1 MHTERLFRDSLLYFG
16 IMTVTVAAA
25 DRKNLII
32 DTDIFSD
39 CE

>member
-1 MHTERLFRDSLLYFG
+1 MGIRRALQTLLLCLG
-16 IMTVTVAAA
+16 ITAVAAA

-32 DTDIFSD
+32 DTDLFSD

>member
-1 MHTERLFRDSLLYFG
+1 MHSWRILRDSLPVFG
-16 IMTVTVAAA
+16 IAAVVAAG
-25 DRKNLII
+25 KNLII